1 MTDFLL
7 QDEMPKV
14 VLKVG
19 RLQFNQILK
28 VGRRRTLSIYKCS
41 LDPIIK
47 YKIQLSNYT

>member
-28 VGRRRTLSIYKCS
+28 E
-41 LDPIIK
+41 
-47 YKIQLSNYT
+47 IQSQNLSN